1 MLNFFYQDT
10 GFLVNYLCYF
20 YNANAANKPSSLS
33 INFSFI
39 IYQQPEIE
47 I

>member
-20 YNANAANKPSSLS
+20 YNYAANKPSSLL